1 MSQARVGQVV
11 VMMAIAWVCFAGL
24 PAAQTQ
30 APAKVDVTG
39 AWAFEV
45 KTEMGTGTPQ
55 VTLKQEG
62 EKLTGHYS
70 SAVLGEADL
79 TGTVKGAAI
88 EFSLTAEVQGNSI
101 MLTFSG
107 TVDDNT
113 TMQGKVTF
121 AGFGEGTF
129 SGKRK

>member
-11 VMMAIAWVCFAGL
+11 VMMAVAWVCLAGI

-55 VTLKQEG
+55 VTFTQEG

-88 EFSLTAEVQGNSI
+88 EFSLTAEIQGNSI
-101 MLTFSG
+101 TLTFSG
-107 TVDDNT
+107 TVEDNNS
-113 TMQGKVTF
+113 MKGKVSF
-121 AGFGEGTF
+121 GGFGEGTF
-129 SGKRK
+129 AGKRK